1 MARIVAAVLL
11 CAAFAAS
18 AAERPRICL
27 VLSGGGARGA
37 AHIGVLKVL
46 EEYRVPIDCIAGT
59 SMGALVGAAY
69 ATGMSVAEMEKLVN
83 ELSTEALFKERPP
96 RQELSVRRKQEDQLN
111 LVGPEIG
118 VRDGQ
123 LYLQKGFATGIQL
136 ETVLRRISRV
146 KGYQRFDDLPIPFR
160 AVATDLVTGRLIVF
174 GEGELAAVMRASM
187 SVPGFIAPTEIG
199 DMLLI
204 DGGLTNNLPVN
215 IAREMHAD
223 VIVAVNLGTP
233 LLERK
238 HLGSIVG
245 VSAQMIF
252 ILTEQ
257 NVQASIATLG
267 EKDVLI
273 EPQLGEFSFGDFDNM
288 DKTLPIGEAA
298 ARKAQGFL
306 RRLTLEPGEYA
317 ALRAK
322 QGAPRAPDVRVV
334 DAIRFEDLHRVNPEA
349 LARLLDTK
357 PGKPLDAALHDRDIR
372 RMYGTGDFESINYK
386 LVEEGGKNILNIEAV
401 EKAWGPGYLRFGV
414 GLRYD
419 FEGDSYFD
427 LLASY
432 RRTWLNSRGLEW
444 RTDLAL
450 GRTTGILTEL
460 YQPFAAGSP
469 FFVAPYVDARQF
481 PVDIFDGN
489 RRFARLLFRY
499 ARLGTDLGVQFG
511 QYGEARAGV
520 LAGTLGARL
529 DTGPPELGEGPNTVR
544 QGAFTARLF
553 FDQIDS
559 MAFPRHGAVG
569 RLDLYASR
577 RGLGAEDSYTKV
589 SGLGDIAR
597 SFGDSTFTLGFAAGR
612 KTGKSEVPD
621 YDLFQLGGFLRLS
634 GYPTNALVGDQ
645 FQFVRL
651 LHYHRIARQTLLE
664 GVYAGFSLEAG
675 KVGGPLFPS
684 QTQDWIRAG
693 SIYLG
698 LDTFLGPLYL
708 GLGRAQPGYNAFY
721 LYLGR
726 PWKDY

>member
-1 MARIVAAVLL
+1 MGRLVAAVLL
-11 CAAFAAS
+11 CLAFAAE
-18 AAERPRICL
+18 ADARPRVCL

-69 ATGMSVAEMEKLVN
+69 ATGMSVADMEKLVE

-96 RQELSVRRKQEDQLN
+96 RQELSVLPTPSNQLN

-146 KGYQRFDDLPIPFR
+146 KGYQRFDELPIPFR
-160 AVATDLVTGRLIVF
+160 AVATDLVSGRVIVF
-174 GEGELAAVMRASM
+174 GEGELPAVMRASM

-215 IAREMHAD
+215 VAKEMNAD
-223 VIVAVNLGTP
+223 VIIAVNLGTP

-267 EKDVLI
+267 ANDVLI

-288 DKTLPIGEAA
+288 EKTLPIGEAA

-306 RRLTLEPGEYA
+306 RRLTLAPEEYA

-322 QGAPRAPDVRVV
+322 QGRVQAPDVRIV
-334 DAIRFEDLHRVNPEA
+334 DAIRFEDLQRVSPES
-349 LARLLDTK
+349 LLRLLDTK
-357 PGKPLDAALHDRDIR
+357 AGQALDTNVLDRDIR

-386 LVEEGGKNILNIEAV
+386 LVEEGGRNVLNIEAV
-401 EKAWGPGYLRFGV
+401 EKAWGPGYLRFGL
-414 GLRYD
+414 GLTYD
-419 FEGDSYFD
+419 FEGDSHFD
-427 LLASY
+427 FLASY
-432 RRTWLNSRGLEW
+432 RRTWLNARGLEW

-450 GRTTGILTEL
+450 GRTTGILSEL
-460 YQPFAAGSP
+460 YQPFSAGSP
-469 FFVAPYVDARQF
+469 FFVAPYIDVRQF
-481 PVDIFDGN
+481 PIDIYDGN
-489 RRFARLLFRY
+489 RRFARFLFRY
-499 ARLGTDLGVQFG
+499 ARIGSDLGIQFG
-511 QYGEARAGV
+511 QYGEARVGV
-520 LAGTLGARL
+520 LAGTLNAKL
-529 DTGPPELGEGPNTVR
+529 NTGPPELVGESDTVR

-553 FDQIDS
+553 FDQLDS
-559 MAFPRHGAVG
+559 MTFPRNGAAAHV
-569 RLDLYASR
+569 DLYASR
-577 RGLGAEDSYTKV
+577 PGLGAEDSYTKV
-589 SGLGDIAR
+589 SALGDVAR
-597 SFGDSTFTLGFAAGR
+597 SFGDNTFTLGFAAGK

-621 YDLFQLGGFLRLS
+621 YDLFTLGGFMRLS
-634 GYPTNALVGDQ
+634 GYPTDALLGDEMQ
-645 FQFVRL
+645 FGRFMYYRRL
-651 LHYHRIARQTLLE
+651 ARQTLLD

-675 KVGGPLFPS
+675 KMGGAIFP
-684 QTQDWIRAG
+684 TQPTGWIRAG
-693 SIYLG
+693 SVYLG
-698 LDTFLGPLYL
+698 LDTFLGPLYI
-708 GLGRAQPGYNAFY
+708 GFGRASPGYNAFY

-726 PWKDY
+726 PWKAY